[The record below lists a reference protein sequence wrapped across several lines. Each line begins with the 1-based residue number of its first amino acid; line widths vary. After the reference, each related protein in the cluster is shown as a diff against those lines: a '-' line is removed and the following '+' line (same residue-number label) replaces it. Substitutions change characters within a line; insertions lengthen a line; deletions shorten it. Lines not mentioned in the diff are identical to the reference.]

1 MDPNAPPPAR
11 AATRSLAVVLLVVFA
26 GAALTWLWLRP
37 RSAEKQAAAA
47 ERPAPVVTANATPGP
62 LLVEERYYA
71 ELRAV
76 TDAELTAGEA
86 GRVRSVSVRE
96 GDRVK
101 RGDVLLVLDAGLV
114 RAEARRASAA
124 KTQAVA
130 ELEQAKREAER
141 FKRLGKE
148 TVVSETEV
156 ESKASQ
162 AEVVDAVRQGSEAQV
177 SVMRERLARH
187 KIVAPF
193 DGVIARRNVHPG
205 DWLDPGRTALS
216 LVTDGRVEVFVRVPP
231 SLLDRVG
238 KLENAEARVIK
249 NGKVVA
255 AVVAGQVNALDPTT
269 RTALA
274 RLRPSEDAPWLR
286 AGDTAEVA
294 FRVPVAGG
302 VVVPRDA
309 LVYGVAEVRVIKW
322 VDGKATPITVQV
334 LGVSESGAMVRG
346 EGLSNQDPV
355 VTRGNERL
363 RPGQALTTD
372 TTFAAPSGSSPAAST
387 KGKGTLGP

>member
-1 MDPNAPPPAR
+1 
-11 AATRSLAVVLLVVFA
+11 LVDQRF
-26 GAALTWLWLRP
+26 
-37 RSAEKQAAAA
+37 
-47 ERPAPVVTANATPGP
+47 
-62 LLVEERYYA
+62 YA

-86 GRVRSVSVRE
+86 GRVRTVSVRE

-101 RGDVLLVLDAGLV
+101 RGDVLLVLDSGLV
-114 RAEARRASAA
+114 RAEARRATAA
-124 KTQAVA
+124 KTQAEAV
-130 ELEQAKREAER
+130 LEQAKREAVR
-141 FKRLGKE
+141 FKQLGKE
-148 TVVSETEV
+148 TIVSETEV
-156 ESKASQ
+156 ESKTSQ

-231 SLLDRVG
+231 SLLDSIG
-238 KLENAEARVIK
+238 SLQDAQARIEK
-249 NGKVVA
+249 NGKSVT

-269 RTALA
+269 RTALV
-274 RLRPSEDAPWLR
+274 RLRPSEEAPWLR

-294 FRVPVAGG
+294 FRVPVTGG
-302 VVVPRDA
+302 VIVPRDA
-309 LVYGVAEVRVIKW
+309 LVYGVAEVRVIKL
-322 VDGKATPITVQV
+322 VAGKAVPMKVKVLATNAQSASVQ
-334 LGVSESGAMVRG
+334 A
-346 EGLSNQDPV
+346 EGLSVQDTI

-363 RPGQALTTD
+363 RPGQPLVTSSA
-372 TTFAAPSGSSPAAST
+372 FAAPAGSSPET
-387 KGKGTLGP
+387 KKGALGP